1 MQRFS
6 FKRGLCFIAGQT
18 RWVLDRRLASGK
30 IQLCS
35 EDGEILNLTYGEI
48 LQRWQS
54 QEWLIDEQS
63 LANLGN
69 AIYVVTPRDLST
81 YPIKIQQIAK
91 RRLHYLQKLNPDQTA
106 YNPAVWAER
115 IGEIADEIGDM
126 DPPAPSTVAVWWG
139 RYRQTRSVLKLI
151 PWNRPAS
158 IHQRKPSYAIF
169 EEVIA
174 EVYLTDNKLPKLT
187 VYERIKARVQA
198 INQVLPAHE
207 QMKCPGRTTVYR
219 WLGELQQDLVDLA
232 REGAEAT
239 RMKYRAAIG
248 MIKTQAIL
256 ERIEIDH
263 TPLDIIIIDLVT
275 GLALGRPWITLAI
288 DHYSRMIVGFYI
300 SIGAPSANSLLQCM
314 RRAILPKEDL
324 LAQFPDIKNCWPA
337 YGIPQLVAV
346 DNGPDLHST
355 GFQQGCLEL
364 SIVVLFCGSK
374 MSYQKGGIE
383 RYIRTMS
390 AGHIH
395 TLPGTTFSNPEQR
408 GDYNSEKQ
416 ACLDMQTLT
425 HLITKWVVDVYN
437 VTPHRGINGR
447 PLDRWQESAQTT
459 PIALPVNPQQLELIA
474 GIPAQRTLFH
484 YGIEFDG
491 LHYNDHIVQL
501 IRRRTGKN
509 TPVDIKYYEDD
520 VGHIHVLDP
529 DSKVY
534 LRVPARDMEYAAGL
548 TREMHRTI
556 RAHSRKKFGEQ
567 CNTPELLEA
576 KREIYEIAQAA
587 LQHKKM
593 GYRKSGARQYNLNS
607 EAALVKQDPLAEAR
621 KPTKRKKVTPPVDL
635 PDGLGDDLPEFSVSP
650 KKGGM

>member
-1 MQRFS
+1 MQRFT
-6 FKRGLCFIAGQT
+6 FKRGLRFIAGQVH
-18 RWVLDRRLASGK
+18 WELDRRLASGK
-30 IQLCS
+30 LQLCS
-35 EDGEILNLTYGEI
+35 EDGEILNLTQPEI
-48 LQRWQS
+48 LQRWLS

-63 LANLGN
+63 LANMGN
-69 AIYVVTPRDLST
+69 VIYLVTPRDLST
-81 YPIKIQQIAK
+81 YPSKIQEIAK
-91 RRLHYLQKLNPDQTA
+91 RRLHYLQGINPEQTP
-106 YNPAVWAER
+106 YNPKVWSEYIRELAE
-115 IGEIADEIGDM
+115 EIGDM
-126 DPPAPSTVAVWWG
+126 DPPCPSTVSAWWR
-139 RYRQTRSVLKLI
+139 RYRQTRSILKLI

-158 IHQRKPSYAIF
+158 IHQHKPSYAIF

-174 EVYLTDNKLPKLT
+174 EVYLTDNKLPQLA
-187 VYERIKARVQA
+187 VYERIKVRVRG

-219 WLGELQQDLVDLA
+219 WLDELQQDLVDLA
-232 REGAEAT
+232 REGAEAS

-248 MIKTQAIL
+248 VVKAKAIL

-275 GLALGRPWITLAI
+275 GLELGRPWITLAI
-288 DHYSRMIVGFYI
+288 DKHSRMVVGFYI
-300 SIGAPSANSLLQCM
+300 SIGAPSANSLLQCL
-314 RRAILPKEDL
+314 RRSILPKDDL
-324 LAQFPDIKNCWPA
+324 LAQYPDIKNIWPA
-337 YGIPQLVAV
+337 YGIPELVAV
-346 DNGPDLHST
+346 DNGPDLHSL
-355 GFQQGCLEL
+355 GFKQGCLEL
-364 SIVVLFCGSK
+364 AIKVLFCGSK

-383 RYIRTMS
+383 RFIRTMS
-390 AGHIH
+390 SGLIH
-395 TLPGTTFSNPEQR
+395 SLPGTTFSNPEQR
-408 GDYNSEKQ
+408 GDYASEKQ

-425 HLITKWVVDVYN
+425 HLITKWIVDVYN

-484 YGIEFDG
+484 YGIEFEG

-556 RAHSRKKFGEQ
+556 RAHARKKFGEQ

-576 KREIYEIAQAA
+576 KREIQEMAQTA

-593 GYRKSGARQYNLNS
+593 GYRKSGARQFNLNS
-607 EAALVKQDPLAEAR
+607 EAVLAKQDSLAEAR
-621 KPTKRKKVTPPVDL
+621 KPAKRKKVVPPVDL
-635 PDGLGDDLPEFSVSP
+635 PDGLGDDLPEFSVLP
-650 KKGGM
+650 KKGGV

>member
-1 MQRFS
+1 
-6 FKRGLCFIAGQT
+6 
-18 RWVLDRRLASGK
+18 
-30 IQLCS
+30 
-35 EDGEILNLTYGEI
+35 
-48 LQRWQS
+48 
-54 QEWLIDEQS
+54 
-63 LANLGN
+63 
-69 AIYVVTPRDLST
+69 
-81 YPIKIQQIAK
+81 
-91 RRLHYLQKLNPDQTA
+91 
-106 YNPAVWAER
+106 
-115 IGEIADEIGDM
+115 
-126 DPPAPSTVAVWWG
+126 
-139 RYRQTRSVLKLI
+139 
-151 PWNRPAS
+151 
-158 IHQRKPSYAIF
+158 
-169 EEVIA
+169 
-174 EVYLTDNKLPKLT
+174 
-187 VYERIKARVQA
+187 
-198 INQVLPAHE
+198 
-207 QMKCPGRTTVYR
+207 MKCPGRTTVYR

-232 REGAEAT
+232 REGAEST

-248 MIKTQAIL
+248 MVKTRAIL

-288 DHYSRMIVGFYI
+288 DHNSRMIVGFYI
-300 SIGAPSANSLLQCM
+300 SIGAPSANSLLQCL
-314 RRAILPKEDL
+314 RRSILPKEHL
-324 LAQFPDIKNCWPA
+324 LAQYPDIKNCWPA

-355 GFQQGCLEL
+355 GFEQGCLEL

-383 RYIRTMS
+383 RFIRTMS
-390 AGHIH
+390 AGLIH
-395 TLPGTTFSNPEQR
+395 SLPGTTFSNPEQR
-408 GDYNSEKQ
+408 GDYASEKQ

-425 HLITKWVVDVYN
+425 HLITKWIVDVYN

-484 YGIEFDG
+484 YGIEFEG
-491 LHYNDHIVQL
+491 LHYNDHIVQM

-556 RAHSRKKFGEQ
+556 RAHARKKFGEQ

-576 KREIYEIAQAA
+576 KREIQEMAQAA

-593 GYRKSGARQYNLNS
+593 GYRKSGARQFNLNS
-607 EAALVKQDPLAEAR
+607 EAVLAKQDPLAEAR
-621 KPTKRKKVTPPVDL
+621 KPAKRKKVVPPVDL
-635 PDGLGDDLPEFSVSP
+635 PDGLGDDLPEFSVLP
-650 KKGGM
+650 KKGGA

>member
-6 FKRGLCFIAGQT
+6 FKRGLRFIAGQT
-18 RWVLDRRLASGK
+18 RWELNRRLASGK
-30 IQLCS
+30 LQLCS
-35 EDGEILNLTYGEI
+35 EDGEILNLTQAEI

-69 AIYVVTPRDLST
+69 VIYMVTPRDLST
-81 YPIKIQQIAK
+81 YPSKIQEIAK
-91 RRLHYLQKLNPDQTA
+91 RRLHYLQKLNPEQTP
-106 YNPAVWAER
+106 YNPTVWGER
-115 IGEIADEIGDM
+115 IREIATEIGDAN
-126 DPPAPSTVAVWWG
+126 PPCPSTVSVWW
-139 RYRQTRSVLKLI
+139 RRFRQTRSILKLI

-158 IHQRKPSYAIF
+158 IHQHKPSYAVF

-187 VYERIKARVQA
+187 VYERIKARVLA
-198 INQVLPAHE
+198 INQVLPQHE

-219 WLGELQQDLVDLA
+219 WLDGLQQDLVDLA
-232 REGAEAT
+232 RDGAEAT
-239 RMKYRAAIG
+239 RMKYREAIG
-248 MIKTQAIL
+248 MVKTHAIL

-263 TPLDIIIIDLVT
+263 TPLDIIIIDLLT

-288 DHYSRMIVGFYI
+288 DHYSRMNVGFYI
-300 SIGAPSANSLLQCM
+300 SIGAPSANSLLQCL
-314 RRAILPKEDL
+314 RRAILPKDEL
-324 LAQFPDIKNCWPA
+324 LALFPDIKNSWPA
-337 YGIPQLVAV
+337 YGIPSLAAV
-346 DNGPDLHST
+346 DNGPDLHSA
-355 GFQQGCLEL
+355 GLEQGCLDL
-364 SIVVLFCGSK
+364 SIDLLFCGSK
-374 MSYQKGGIE
+374 ISYHKGSIE
-383 RYIRTMS
+383 RFIRTMS

-395 TLPGTTFSNPEQR
+395 TLPGTTFSNPEER
-408 GDYNSEKQ
+408 GDYASEKQ

-437 VTPHRGINGR
+437 VTPHRGIKGR

-459 PIALPVNPQQLELIA
+459 PIALPANPQQLELIA

-484 YGIEFDG
+484 YGVEFEG

-520 VGHIHVLDP
+520 VSHIHVLDP

-534 LRVPARDMEYAAGL
+534 LRVPARDMEYAVGL

-556 RAHSRKKFGEQ
+556 RAHARKKFGEQ
-567 CNTPELLEA
+567 CNTPELLQA
-576 KREIYEIAQAA
+576 KREIQEMAQAA

-593 GYRKSGARQYNLNS
+593 GYRKSGARQFNLNS
-607 EAALVKQDPLAEAR
+607 EAALAKQDPLAEAR
-621 KPTKRKKVTPPVDL
+621 KPAQRKKVAPPVDL
-635 PDGLGDDLPEFSVSP
+635 PDGLDDALPEFSVLP
-650 KKGGM
+650 KQGGI